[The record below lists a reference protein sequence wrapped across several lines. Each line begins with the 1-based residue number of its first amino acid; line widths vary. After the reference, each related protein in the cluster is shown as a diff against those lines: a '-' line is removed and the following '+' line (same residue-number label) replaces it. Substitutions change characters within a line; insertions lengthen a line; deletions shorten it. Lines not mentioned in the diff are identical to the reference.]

1 MINVKQ
7 SEVVFGSFGR
17 VSSSTYRTGFLL
29 PLDSDVIHQR
39 NYLRMTVLSSYK
51 LWRFSLFIYNS
62 DIILLKIGIFA
73 GHGRRHN
80 RTVSVALSLLVG
92 AMIQLRIL
100 EESRPNRKRKVKNC
114 ELSLEYG

>member
-1 MINVKQ
+1 M
-7 SEVVFGSFGR
+7 
-17 VSSSTYRTGFLL
+17 
-29 PLDSDVIHQR
+29 
-39 NYLRMTVLSSYK
+39 LSSYK

-73 GHGRRHN
+73 GYGRRHN

-92 AMIQLRIL
+92 AMIQFRIL